1 MNANSETGL
10 NSEPD
15 TSSVKTELPEEL
27 PRSRRLYEEAVKYLP
42 GGVSRN
48 TVFRRPHPVYAQS
61 GRGAVVVDVDGVER
75 IDLANNMASLIHG
88 HADPEIVAAVQDQ
101 LQWGTA
107 FTMATEAELR
117 FARLMCERVAWFDKI
132 RFVNSGTEAVMACI
146 KAARC
151 HTGKPKIAKI
161 EGTYHGTYDYAE
173 ASQKPTP
180 DAWGE
185 LDRPAS
191 VPVARG
197 TPRGALEDVVILPF
211 NDIERSR
218 RILDEQRNSIAGI
231 LIDPM
236 PHRVGLIPASNQF
249 VEFLRLWCD
258 QNDALLIMDEVITFR
273 SGYSGAAEWYS
284 VHADL
289 TAMGKIIGGGFPVGA
304 FAGTNEVMQ
313 LLDPRQSDIPFPHS
327 GTFSANPITMTAG
340 RVAMEKYD
348 RDAVQRLNEM
358 GEYARERIRE
368 TIRRTKTSACVTGAG
383 SMFRI
388 HMKPV
393 PPTDYR
399 SAYMTPEQQSQVS
412 QLVDHLFREG
422 FMLIGTC
429 TAALST
435 ATTREHIDQFAEAL
449 HAGLKALN

>member
-1 MNANSETGL
+1 MNTKSETEL
-10 NSEPD
+10 NTKSNAAAESNL
-15 TSSVKTELPEEL
+15 T
-27 PRSRRLYEEAVKYLP
+27 RSRQLYEEAVQFLP

-61 GRGAVVVDVDGVER
+61 GRGAIVTDVDGNAR
-75 IDLANNMASLIHG
+75 IDLANNMASLVHG
-88 HADPEIVAAVQDQ
+88 HADPDIVAAVQDQ
-101 LQWGTA
+101 LQRGTA

-117 FARLMCERVAWFDKI
+117 FAQLMCERVAWFEKI

-151 HTGKPKIAKI
+151 FTGKPKIAKI

-173 ASQKPTP
+173 TSQKPSP
-180 DAWGE
+180 DAWGDI
-185 LDRPAS
+185 DRPAS

-197 TPRGALEDVVILPF
+197 TPRGALNDVVVLPF
-211 NDIERSR
+211 NDVERSR
-218 RILDEQRNSIAGI
+218 KILNDQRGEIAAI

-236 PHRVGLIPASNQF
+236 PHRVGLIPASSDF
-249 VEFLRLWCD
+249 VEFVRQWCD
-258 QNDALLIMDEVITFR
+258 DNGALFILDEVITFR
-273 SGYSGAAEWYS
+273 SGYSGAAQWYS

-289 TAMGKIIGGGFPVGA
+289 TALGKIIGGGFPVGA
-304 FAGTNEVMQ
+304 FAGRDEVME
-313 LLDPRQSDIPFPHS
+313 LLDPRQADIPFPHS

-340 RVAMEKYD
+340 RVAMQKFD
-348 RDAVQRLNEM
+348 SAAVDRLNAL
-358 GEYARERIRE
+358 GDYAREKIRE
-368 TIRRTKTSACVTGAG
+368 AIARTNTPACVTGEG

-388 HMKPV
+388 HMKPQ

-399 SAYMTPEQQSQVS
+399 SAYMTPEQQGRISH
-412 QLVDHLFREG
+412 LVDHLFHRG
-422 FMLIGTC
+422 FMMIGTC

-449 HAGLKALN
+449 RSGFQSLP